1 MTTADST
8 NSNSPLLNKVVKITF
23 FCFLALFGNTSNAE
37 SYLDS
42 VEIELITISPG
53 VNYWEAFGHSAL
65 RIKSKHNDFMYGFG
79 YFNFNDEDFFLNFA
93 KGEMQYFM
101 GFEASDIEL
110 DDYQAQGRKI
120 TSQKISLNNSQKQQ
134 LINKLNFLQKPEN
147 RYYHYDYF
155 LNNCTTKIRDILNE
169 ISNKAISKQLK
180 AVKTNRSWSDLT
192 FPVNKQSWMNLGI
205 AIAYGLPA
213 YAKHNR
219 WDLSVFPESFAHD
232 LSTIKSTSLKIQP
245 EIVLYQPNQAESA
258 RFETDFWQTHFA
270 IILVYSLL
278 FLLLLFRL
286 ARNISINLWL
296 IIQSLLGIGI
306 LLLWFFSKHT
316 VAANNINILLFMP
329 LSLLLLCKRFK
340 TRKFIYTL
348 LFSNILWLILAS
360 LFSNLYLF
368 GFFVIN
374 IFSFIYLANKQ

>member
-120 TSQKISLNNSQKQQ
+120 TSQKISLNNSQK
-134 LINKLNFLQKPEN
+134 
-147 RYYHYDYF
+147 
-155 LNNCTTKIRDILNE
+155 
-169 ISNKAISKQLK
+169 
-180 AVKTNRSWSDLT
+180 
-192 FPVNKQSWMNLGI
+192 
-205 AIAYGLPA
+205 
-213 YAKHNR
+213 
-219 WDLSVFPESFAHD
+219 
-232 LSTIKSTSLKIQP
+232 
-245 EIVLYQPNQAESA
+245 
-258 RFETDFWQTHFA
+258 
-270 IILVYSLL
+270 
-278 FLLLLFRL
+278 
-286 ARNISINLWL
+286 
-296 IIQSLLGIGI
+296 
-306 LLLWFFSKHT
+306 
-316 VAANNINILLFMP
+316 
-329 LSLLLLCKRFK
+329 
-340 TRKFIYTL
+340 
-348 LFSNILWLILAS
+348 
-360 LFSNLYLF
+360 
-368 GFFVIN
+368 
-374 IFSFIYLANKQ
+374 